1 MNKFEKLK
9 KNTRKEFLL
18 IIKEQEEEIEYIFEE
33 AAKEIEKNQ
42 NKISD
47 IAALLLF
54 LKKLFSKMNSD
65 IYSVINKNLKKVID
79 VYGDIDLHYMTDI
92 TSNEYIL
99 NSIKKYSNDN
109 KKDVVKTILKGLIYA
124 DLLSLK
130 KRCTKSINR
139 TLNLLK
145 KKVNNLSNKSD
156 DITISEIIT
165 DTENIINPKV
175 KDKKLLYD
183 ANRLARTTLI
193 HSVREIIKENAKDNI
208 FNIGIKWEL
217 SPDHWDRMPDGD
229 ECDVYAEND
238 MYGLGI
244 GIFPV
249 DEVPFQHINCL
260 CSLYPVMLDYNIIA
274 ERIENWINGASDNE
288 LEDWIKQ
295 NEKGADI

>member
-109 KKDVVKTILKGLIYA
+109 KKDVVNTILKGLIYA

-175 KDKKLLYD
+175 KDKKILYD

-217 SPDHWDRMPDGD
+217 SPDHFDRMPDGD

>member
-109 KKDVVKTILKGLIYA
+109 KKDVVNTILKGLIYA

-145 KKVNNLSNKSD
+145 KKVNDLSNKSD

-175 KDKKLLYD
+175 KDKKILYD

>member
-165 DTENIINPKV
+165 ETENIINPKV

-260 CSLYPVMLDYNIIA
+260 CSLYPIMLDYNIIA

-295 NEKGADI
+295 NEKGDI

>member
-109 KKDVVKTILKGLIYA
+109 KKDVVNTILKGLIYA

-175 KDKKLLYD
+175 KDKKILYD

>member
-109 KKDVVKTILKGLIYA
+109 KKDVINTILKGLIYA

-175 KDKKLLYD
+175 KDKKILYD

-193 HSVREIIKENAKDNI
+193 HSVREIIIKNAKDNI

>member
-99 NSIKKYSNDN
+99 NSIEKYSDDN
-109 KKDVVKTILKGLIYA
+109 KKDVVNTILKGLIYA

-175 KDKKLLYD
+175 KDKKILYD
-183 ANRLARTTLI
+183 AKRLARTTLI

-295 NEKGADI
+295 NEKGADT

>member
-109 KKDVVKTILKGLIYA
+109 KKDVVNTILKGLIYA

>member
-175 KDKKLLYD
+175 KDKKILYD

-217 SPDHWDRMPDGD
+217 SPDHFDRMPDGD

-260 CSLYPVMLDYNIIA
+260 CSLYPIMLDYNIIA

-295 NEKGADI
+295 NEKGDI

>member
-145 KKVNNLSNKSD
+145 KKVNDLSNKSD

-175 KDKKLLYD
+175 KDKKILYD
-183 ANRLARTTLI
+183 AKRLARTTLI

-295 NEKGADI
+295 NKKGADI

>member
-109 KKDVVKTILKGLIYA
+109 KKDVINTILKGLIYA

-145 KKVNNLSNKSD
+145 KKVNDLSNKSD

-175 KDKKLLYD
+175 KDKKILYD
-183 ANRLARTTLI
+183 AKRLARTTLI

-217 SPDHWDRMPDGD
+217 SSDHFDRMPDGD

>member
-109 KKDVVKTILKGLIYA
+109 KKDVVNTILKGLIYA

-175 KDKKLLYD
+175 KDKKILYD
-183 ANRLARTTLI
+183 AKRLARTTLI

-217 SPDHWDRMPDGD
+217 SPDHWDRMPDRKS
-229 ECDVYAEND
+229 V
-238 MYGLGI
+238 
-244 GIFPV
+244 V
-249 DEVPFQHINCL
+249 
-260 CSLYPVMLDYNIIA
+260 
-274 ERIENWINGASDNE
+274 
-288 LEDWIKQ
+288 
-295 NEKGADI
+295 

>member
-109 KKDVVKTILKGLIYA
+109 KKDVVNTILKGLIYA

-145 KKVNNLSNKSD
+145 KKVNDLSNKSD

-175 KDKKLLYD
+175 KDKKILYD

-260 CSLYPVMLDYNIIA
+260 CSLYPIMLDYNIIA

>member
-175 KDKKLLYD
+175 KDKKILYD
-183 ANRLARTTLI
+183 AKRLARTTLI

-217 SPDHWDRMPDGD
+217 SSDHWDRMPDGD

-260 CSLYPVMLDYNIIA
+260 CSLYPIMLDYNIIA

-295 NEKGADI
+295 NEKGDI

>member
-175 KDKKLLYD
+175 KDKKILYD

-260 CSLYPVMLDYNIIA
+260 CSLYPIMLDYNIMA

>member
-54 LKKLFSKMNSD
+54 LKKLFSKINSD

-99 NSIKKYSNDN
+99 NSIEKYSDDN
-109 KKDVVKTILKGLIYA
+109 KKDVVNTILKGLIYA

-175 KDKKLLYD
+175 KDKKILYD
-183 ANRLARTTLI
+183 ANRLARTSLI
-193 HSVREIIKENAKDNI
+193 HSVCEIIIKNVKDNI

-217 SPDHWDRMPDGD
+217 SPDHFDRMPDGD

>member
-99 NSIKKYSNDN
+99 NSIEKYSNDN
-109 KKDVVKTILKGLIYA
+109 KKDVVNTILKGLIYA

-145 KKVNNLSNKSD
+145 KKVNDLSNKSD

-183 ANRLARTTLI
+183 ANRLARTNLI

-217 SPDHWDRMPDGD
+217 SPDHFDRMPDGD

-274 ERIENWINGASDNE
+274 ERIENWINGVEDNE
-288 LEDWIKQ
+288 IEEWIKK
-295 NEKGADI
+295 NT

>member
-109 KKDVVKTILKGLIYA
+109 KKDVINTILKGLIYA

-175 KDKKLLYD
+175 KDKKILYD
-183 ANRLARTTLI
+183 AKRLARTTLI

-260 CSLYPVMLDYNIIA
+260 CSLYPIMLDYNIIA

>member
-42 NKISD
+42 NKIPD

-79 VYGDIDLHYMTDI
+79 VYGDIDLRYMTYI

-109 KKDVVKTILKGLIYA
+109 KKDVVNTILKGLIYA

-175 KDKKLLYD
+175 KDKKILYD

-260 CSLYPVMLDYNIIA
+260 CSLYPIMLDYNIIA

-295 NEKGADI
+295 NEKGDI

>member
-109 KKDVVKTILKGLIYA
+109 KKDVVNTILKGLIYA

-193 HSVREIIKENAKDNI
+193 HSVREIIIKNAKDNI

-260 CSLYPVMLDYNIIA
+260 CSLYPIMLDYNIIA

>member
-99 NSIKKYSNDN
+99 NSIEKYSNDN
-109 KKDVVKTILKGLIYA
+109 KKDVVNTILEGLIYA

-175 KDKKLLYD
+175 KDKKILYD

-193 HSVREIIKENAKDNI
+193 HSVREIIIKNAKDNI

-295 NEKGADI
+295 NEKGDI

>member
-109 KKDVVKTILKGLIYA
+109 KKDVIKTILKGLIYA

-175 KDKKLLYD
+175 KDKKILYD

-295 NEKGADI
+295 KEKGADI

>member
-79 VYGDIDLHYMTDI
+79 VYGDIDLRYMTDI

-99 NSIKKYSNDN
+99 NSIEKYSDDN
-109 KKDVVKTILKGLIYA
+109 KKDVVNTILKGLIYA

-175 KDKKLLYD
+175 KDKKILYD
-183 ANRLARTTLI
+183 AKRLARTTLI

-217 SPDHWDRMPDGD
+217 SSDHWDRMPDGD

>member
-145 KKVNNLSNKSD
+145 KKVNDLSNKSD

-175 KDKKLLYD
+175 KDKKILYD
-183 ANRLARTTLI
+183 AKRLARTTLI

>member
-79 VYGDIDLHYMTDI
+79 VYGDIDLHYMADI

-109 KKDVVKTILKGLIYA
+109 KKDVVNTILKGLIYA

-145 KKVNNLSNKSD
+145 KKVNDLSNKSD

>member
-79 VYGDIDLHYMTDI
+79 VYGDIDLRYMTDI

-99 NSIKKYSNDN
+99 NSIEKYSDDN
-109 KKDVVKTILKGLIYA
+109 KKDVVNTILKGLIYA

-175 KDKKLLYD
+175 KDKKILYD

>member
-33 AAKEIEKNQ
+33 AAKKKEKNQ

-79 VYGDIDLHYMTDI
+79 VYGDIDLRYMTDI

-295 NEKGADI
+295 NEIGADI

>member
-99 NSIKKYSNDN
+99 NSIEKYSNDN
-109 KKDVVKTILKGLIYA
+109 KKDVVNTILKGLIYA

-193 HSVREIIKENAKDNI
+193 HSVREIIIKNAKDNI

-260 CSLYPVMLDYNIIA
+260 CSLYPIMIDYNIIA

-295 NEKGADI
+295 NEKGDI

>member
-109 KKDVVKTILKGLIYA
+109 KKDVVNTILKGLIYA

-175 KDKKLLYD
+175 KDKKILYD
-183 ANRLARTTLI
+183 AKRLARTTLI

>member
-139 TLNLLK
+139 TLNILK
-145 KKVNNLSNKSD
+145 KKVNILSNKSD

-175 KDKKLLYD
+175 KDKKILYD

-274 ERIENWINGASDNE
+274 ERIEKWINGASDNE

>member
-42 NKISD
+42 NKIPD

-109 KKDVVKTILKGLIYA
+109 KKDVVNTILKGLIYA

-175 KDKKLLYD
+175 KDKKILYD
-183 ANRLARTTLI
+183 AKRLARTTLI

-295 NEKGADI
+295 NEKGADT

>member
-145 KKVNNLSNKSD
+145 KKVNDLSNKSD

-175 KDKKLLYD
+175 KDKKILYD
-183 ANRLARTTLI
+183 AKRLARTTLI

-217 SPDHWDRMPDGD
+217 SSDHFDRMPDGD

>member
-18 IIKEQEEEIEYIFEE
+18 ILKEQEEEIEYIFEE
-33 AAKEIEKNQ
+33 TAKEIEKNQ

-79 VYGDIDLHYMTDI
+79 IYGDIDLHYMTDI

-145 KKVNNLSNKSD
+145 KKVNDLSNKSD

-175 KDKKLLYD
+175 KDKKILYD

-260 CSLYPVMLDYNIIA
+260 CSLYPIMLDYNIIA

>member
-145 KKVNNLSNKSD
+145 KKVNDLSNKSD

-175 KDKKLLYD
+175 KDKKILYD

>member
-175 KDKKLLYD
+175 KDKKILYD

-217 SPDHWDRMPDGD
+217 SSDHWDRMPDGD

-260 CSLYPVMLDYNIIA
+260 CSLYPIMLDYNIIA

-295 NEKGADI
+295 NEKGDI

>member
-99 NSIKKYSNDN
+99 NSIEKYSDDN
-109 KKDVVKTILKGLIYA
+109 KKDVVNTILKGLIYA

-217 SPDHWDRMPDGD
+217 SPDHFDRMPDGD

>member
-109 KKDVVKTILKGLIYA
+109 KKDVVNTILKGLIYA

-175 KDKKLLYD
+175 KDKKILYD

-193 HSVREIIKENAKDNI
+193 HSVREIIIKNAKDNI

-217 SPDHWDRMPDGD
+217 SPDHFDRMPDGD

>member
-99 NSIKKYSNDN
+99 NSIEKYSDDN
-109 KKDVVKTILKGLIYA
+109 KKDVVNTILKGLIYA

-145 KKVNNLSNKSD
+145 KKVNDLSNKSD

-175 KDKKLLYD
+175 KDKKILYD

-193 HSVREIIKENAKDNI
+193 HSVREIIIKNAKDNI

-260 CSLYPVMLDYNIIA
+260 CSLYPIMLDYNIIA
-274 ERIENWINGASDNE
+274 ERIEDWINGVEDNE
-288 LEDWIKQ
+288 IEEWIKK
-295 NEKGADI
+295 NT

>member
-175 KDKKLLYD
+175 KDKKILYD
-183 ANRLARTTLI
+183 AKRLARTTLI

-244 GIFPV
+244 GIFPI

-295 NEKGADI
+295 NEKGDI

>member
-42 NKISD
+42 NKIPD

-79 VYGDIDLHYMTDI
+79 VYGDIDLRYMTDI

-165 DTENIINPKV
+165 ETENIINPKV
-175 KDKKLLYD
+175 EDKKILYD
-183 ANRLARTTLI
+183 AKRLARTTLI

-217 SPDHWDRMPDGD
+217 SPDHFDRMPDGD

-288 LEDWIKQ
+288 LENWIKQ